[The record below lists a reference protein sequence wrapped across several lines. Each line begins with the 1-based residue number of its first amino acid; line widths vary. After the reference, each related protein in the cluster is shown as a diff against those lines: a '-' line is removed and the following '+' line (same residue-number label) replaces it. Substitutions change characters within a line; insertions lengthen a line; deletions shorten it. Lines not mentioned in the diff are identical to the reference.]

1 MTALPAQWRNPDLY
15 PHMICEIQ
23 DIPCIWEGNEIDEK
37 EEAMK
42 KGAKETEE
50 QTIQTNVQT
59 KYKQNKEIRRQT
71 NRWIGN

>member
-1 MTALPAQWRNPDLY
+1 
-15 PHMICEIQ
+15 
-23 DIPCIWEGNEIDEK
+23 
-37 EEAMK
+37 MK

-50 QTIQTNVQT
+50 QTIQINVQT